1 MSAQHTVYLNL
12 REITEVHKPDI
23 QVKDVAEVYC
33 SDTHVQNRCASLKIK
48 TIREEKRKRNVEN
61 ALDVIRILESADSS
75 VTDNNV
81 GKVEF
86 IIDYQPQVKQNL
98 FWQWCK
104 TIFVCIICF
113 CGAAFA
119 IMTFNNDV
127 SVTSVF
133 GEVYR
138 LVTRQESPGCTIL
151 ELSYSVGLAVGIIA
165 FFNHFAKWKLNTDPT
180 PLEVEMRLY
189 EDNISKTVI
198 QNDSRKERGID
209 VT

>member
-1 MSAQHTVYLNL
+1 MSAQNTVYLNL
-12 REITEVHKPDI
+12 REITELHKPDI

-33 SDTHVQNRCASLKIK
+33 SDVHVQNRCASLKIK
-48 TIREEKRKRNVEN
+48 TIREQKRKRYVEN
-61 ALDVIRILESADSS
+61 ALNVIRIMEAADSS
-75 VTDNNV
+75 VTVSNV

-86 IIDYQPQVKQNL
+86 IIDYQPKVRQNL

-104 TIFVCIICF
+104 TIFVCVICF

-138 LVTRQESPGCTIL
+138 LITGQESSGHTIL
-151 ELSYSVGLAVGIIA
+151 EAVLFCGTGGGNHCHFLTISRSGRSTRIPHRWRWRCGCMRIISA
-165 FFNHFAKWKLNTDPT
+165 
-180 PLEVEMRLY
+180 RL
-189 EDNISKTVI
+189 
-198 QNDSRKERGID
+198 
-209 VT
+209 